1 MHAFFIILQDWP
13 WSSTAIFHQR
23 INYKFFKPYS
33 DNLAQKSKCP
43 IPNPFFCRSLNSS
56 LQSQLQAFSA
66 KHHKMKEPTFSK
78 SGEQHEVRYSEKQ
91 KAVMLTKEVWNNFVL
106 NVQNHQFFVLVSPE
120 NSLIRNQTKT
130 GQGSAQKKLW
140 ERV

>member
-1 MHAFFIILQDWP
+1 
-13 WSSTAIFHQR
+13 
-23 INYKFFKPYS
+23 
-33 DNLAQKSKCP
+33 
-43 IPNPFFCRSLNSS
+43 
-56 LQSQLQAFSA
+56 
-66 KHHKMKEPTFSK
+66 MKEPTFSK
-78 SGEQHEVRYSEKQ
+78 SGEQHEVQYSEKQ
-91 KAVMLTKEVWNNFVL
+91 KAVMLTKEVLNNFVL